1 MLDGDSQG
9 MLESALRHEVYE
21 TQSQLQAAYIRIKE
35 LNEHVLKLQTQIEKL
50 THEPRTFSDEF
61 FDK

>member
-1 MLDGDSQG
+1 
-9 MLESALRHEVYE
+9 MLESVLRHEVYQ
-21 TQSQLQAAYIRIKE
+21 TQAQLQAAYIRIKE
-35 LNEHVLKLQTQIEKL
+35 LNEQVLKLQTQIERL